1 MQTGAAAPV
10 VMAAAAPV
18 VAHAVA
24 LSPGWSPDCYMPDW
38 TQEKRRRFE
47 ELAVEM
53 EWDLTSIKEAAHA
66 LAGAIV
72 VVIAD
77 DSGSMRAAVRDS
89 PIPPPPGKY
98 ATTRW
103 DELVHFLQLVTR
115 IGGELAGEVDFH
127 FLNAGAVEKVEAWE
141 QVAPVA
147 DQGPTGYTP
156 LISAMRTVFAKY
168 NPEVTERRLITII
181 ATDGVPSDCPA
192 GVGAERA
199 VSDILQRRPRS
210 DKSFVTF
217 LSCTD
222 NDQDIAYIKRLDASV
237 QHVDEVDDY
246 NSERSEVMKARQQLY
261 SNFSVG
267 DWALKAVV
275 GATIPAWD
283 KSDEAHPRGGGGGGG
298 GLFACC
304 GGRPR

>member
-1 MQTGAAAPV
+1 MDDKMQPVMVATAAPV
-10 VMAAAAPV
+10 AD
-18 VAHAVA
+18 AVA
-24 LSPGWSPDCYMPDW
+24 LPLGWTQDCYMPDW
-38 TQEKRRRFE
+38 THEKRRRFE

-53 EWDLTSIKEAAHA
+53 EWDLTSIKAAAHA

-77 DSGSMRAAVRDS
+77 DSGSMQTAVRNS

-127 FLNAGAVEKVEAWE
+127 FLNAGSVEKVEAWE

-147 DQGPTGYTP
+147 EKGPTGYTP
-156 LISAMRTVFAKY
+156 LTSAMRTVFAKY

-181 ATDGVPSDCPA
+181 ATDGLPSDCPA
-192 GVGAERA
+192 GVSAERA
-199 VSDILQRRPRS
+199 VSDILRGRPCI

-222 NDQDIAYIKRLDASV
+222 NDQDIAYIKRLDAGV
-237 QHVDEVDDY
+237 KHVDEVDDY
-246 NSERSEVMKARQQLY
+246 NSERSEVMKAGRQLY

-283 KSDEAHPRGGGGGGG
+283 RSDEAHPRRGG

-304 GGRPR
+304 GGRPQ